1 MALSYLVDNRPMGGS
16 VMTSQDAVWGFADLH
31 LHQFANL
38 AFGGKV
44 LWGEPSGSLV
54 EALRPCR
61 EIHGPHGIYDW
72 VGNVGRVM
80 FTGARWTTLLG
91 HATGGY
97 PDFRGWPGWSDFTHQ
112 SVHEKLLKR
121 AVDGGLRL
129 VVVMALHNQVLCR
142 VSRRSSTSCDD
153 MDAVDLQIQAAY
165 DMQAK
170 VDAEHGG
177 AGEGWYRI
185 VQSPAGARNVIAQG
199 KLAVVLG
206 VEVDNVFGGRPGNRL
221 TVAQLS
227 AAVEKYYRAG
237 VRHVIPLH
245 FSDNAFGGAAFAL
258 PLQWS
263 SNNRVLSAANP
274 LSSLPV
280 YRMRTEA
287 CSNGGYRYR
296 NGNCNAR
303 GLTPLGRQL
312 ISELMDRGMIIDVDH
327 MSARTRADVLD
338 MASAASYPV
347 VAGHTEFLELSR
359 PELRSERQLR
369 PAEVQR
375 IREVGGAVAPLVRQA
390 TVDVPVAG
398 QGTAESFLRA
408 HRYVLAETGAEW
420 AGFGSDFNGFAGLPR
435 PGPVTLEYPFPA
447 PVGGKPMEPTV
458 IGTRAFDINHDG
470 VAHIGMLPDF
480 LAQLSAAGLSS
491 NEMAPL
497 MRAALGYVEL
507 WDRAQSGTR
516 VP

>member
-1 MALSYLVDNRPMGGS
+1 
-16 VMTSQDAVWGFADLH
+16 MTSHDAAWGFADLH
-31 LHQFANL
+31 MHQFANL

-44 LWGEPSGSLV
+44 LWGEPSGSPV

-61 EIHGPHGIYDW
+61 EIHGPHGISDW

-80 FTGARWTTLLG
+80 FTGARWTALLG
-91 HATGGY
+91 HASGGY
-97 PDFRGWPGWSDFTHQ
+97 PDFRGWPTWDDFTHQ
-112 SVHEKLLKR
+112 AVHKQFLKR

-142 VSRRSSTSCDD
+142 VSRRSATSCDD
-153 MDAVDLQIQAAY
+153 MDAVDLQIRAAY
-165 DMQAK
+165 DMQAHI
-170 VDAEHGG
+170 DADCDGP
-177 AGEGWYRI
+177 GEGWYRI
-185 VQSPAGARNVIAQG
+185 VRSPAEAKDVIARG

-206 VEVDNVFGGRPGNRL
+206 VEVDNVFSGHPGNQL

-227 AAVEKYYRAG
+227 ATVEKYYQAG

-263 SNNRVLSAANP
+263 ANNRVLSAANP

-287 CSNGGYRYR
+287 RSNDGYRYR
-296 NGNCNAR
+296 SGNCNAR

-312 ISELMDRGMIIDVDH
+312 ITELMSRGMVIDVDH

-338 MASAASYPV
+338 IATAARYPV
-347 VAGHTEFLELSR
+347 LAGHTEFLEVSR

-369 PAEVQR
+369 QSEVQQ
-375 IREVGGAVAPLVRQA
+375 IRETGGAIAPLVRQS
-390 TVDVPVAG
+390 TVDVAG
-398 QGTAESFLRA
+398 DDRGTAAGFMKA

-435 PGPVTLEYPFPA
+435 PGPVQLMYPFPA
-447 PVGGKPMEPTV
+447 PLGGEPMERSV
-458 IGTRAFDINHDG
+458 MGTRAFDINHDG

-491 NEMAPL
+491 KEIAPL
-497 MRAALGYVEL
+497 MRSALGYVGL
-507 WDRAQSGTR
+507 WDRARSGTAA
-516 VP
+516 P